1 MRTRFRRRVG
11 TPGPS
16 PGSPRQM
23 PGFHLARGSRP
34 RGPEWREAAGALR
47 GSAARGQRQ
56 AACVRSLVCGE
67 LGGGACSSP
76 EARGRLSSFP
86 PQGTSFLV
94 PAPLCFLEP
103 WFPPPNQKL
112 APLGVPRFCC
122 GISFGAGWGRWGG
135 GDPAGPGGG
144 AAVCFQ
150 GWDLSRGYTQ
160 QQMRAPGSGPSITS
174 PAQCRNSLTCSGSPG
189 PSCRQSVSLPGPT
202 PQLPKQELPPRGE
215 PSPFLPK
222 LPQAH
227 GTLGSGIEAPGSGR
241 GLRPHLPAPDS
252 PLSLAAFP
260 QDERQ

>member
-16 PGSPRQM
+16 PGSPRQT

-103 WFPPPNQKL
+103 RFPPPNQKL

-122 GISFGAGWGRWGG
+122 GISFGAGWGRWGSEERK
-135 GDPAGPGGG
+135 PLVLAGLCVTLRVPIVG
-144 AAVCFQ
+144 AEEELFTEQVERQ
-150 GWDLSRGYTQ
+150 
-160 QQMRAPGSGPSITS
+160 AP
-174 PAQCRNSLTCSGSPG
+174 
-189 PSCRQSVSLPGPT
+189 
-202 PQLPKQELPPRGE
+202 E
-215 PSPFLPK
+215 PSALSII
-222 LPQAH
+222 
-227 GTLGSGIEAPGSGR
+227 SGKPGDNG
-241 GLRPHLPAPDS
+241 
-252 PLSLAAFP
+252 
-260 QDERQ
+260 